1 MRTTTSLCGAPLWPH
16 DSPRLRGKHPV
27 RTPGASR
34 LTRRPALRCLR
45 RVQYGECYFEVGKER
60 AGRRC
65 SAHASREPNPR
76 CTRQD
81 TPASCLHT
89 PISPTCPLPQTSC
102 SSRARTRWP
111 TRSRSSRANSARSGR
126 RSPDSRSSYT
136 HASEATSTWKK
147 TEDHSL
153 AVTREQACSV
163 GTITCT
169 CLAIPRPV
177 VLGGCRAPVRLWLST
192 CDVRRGVYDVH
203 RGLCG
208 VPRALTVFLRLSCQ
222 HICMYYCAK
231 RREPPPPTPPRP
243 THTRQ

>member
-1 MRTTTSLCGAPLWPH
+1 M
-16 DSPRLRGKHPV
+16 
-27 RTPGASR
+27 
-34 LTRRPALRCLR
+34 TRRPALRCLR

-76 CTRQD
+76 CTRQV

-147 TEDHSL
+147 TEGHSL

-163 GTITCT
+163 GTIHMYMS
-169 CLAIPRPV
+169 LAIPRPV
-177 VLGGCRAPVRLWLST
+177 VLVAVERLWLSL
-192 CDVRRGVYDVH
+192 RRATRCIRRTSRPL
-203 RGLCG
+203 RGTARFDSIFEII
-208 VPRALTVFLRLSCQ
+208 VPPS
-222 HICMYYCAK
+222 ICMCSMYYCAK

-243 THTRQ
+243 THTRPDVPPFRSWFLRSMTMRAL